1 MKILQECVTQN
12 KQIVFTAIWNS
23 KDIQIQNNQI
33 DLDDAFVDLLW
44 YFDQQLDA
52 LDQLEKNYPDVFSIE
67 DPNVLINI
75 INKHKKLGKF

>member
-52 LDQLEKNYPDVFSIE
+52 
-67 DPNVLINI
+67 
-75 INKHKKLGKF
+75 